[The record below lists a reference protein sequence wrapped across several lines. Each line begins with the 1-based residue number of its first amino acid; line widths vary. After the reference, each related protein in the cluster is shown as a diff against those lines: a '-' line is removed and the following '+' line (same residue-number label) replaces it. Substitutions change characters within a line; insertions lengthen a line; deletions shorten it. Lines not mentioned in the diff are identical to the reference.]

1 MTVFLSWLYKAIPAL
16 ISAGYFL
23 RCSLLSF
30 SFILDGSDAMIDRLA
45 GCPVIQEES
54 SMITAVVEFKLPQA
68 ITISQA
74 REIFLSTAPKYQGM
88 PGLIRKYYF
97 IAPDGATAGGIYLWQ
112 SREDADRLYTGE
124 WKAFVRGKY
133 GSDPVVNY
141 LETPVVVDNVSNE
154 IISAP

>member
-1 MTVFLSWLYKAIPAL
+1 
-16 ISAGYFL
+16 
-23 RCSLLSF
+23 
-30 SFILDGSDAMIDRLA
+30 
-45 GCPVIQEES
+45 
-54 SMITAVVEFKLPQA
+54 MITAVVEFKLPQA
-68 ITISQA
+68 ITSLQA

-97 IAPDGATAGGIYLWQ
+97 ITEDGTTAGGIYLWQ
-112 SREDADRLYTGE
+112 SREDADRQYTVE

-154 IISAP
+154 IISNP